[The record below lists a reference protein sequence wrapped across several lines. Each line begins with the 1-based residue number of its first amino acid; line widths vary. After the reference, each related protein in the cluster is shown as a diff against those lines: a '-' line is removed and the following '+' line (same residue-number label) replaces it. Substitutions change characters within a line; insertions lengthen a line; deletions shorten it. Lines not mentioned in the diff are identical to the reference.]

1 MQAAQQESSATRV
14 EALEQQVQRL
24 QQEKAALQKQVTF
37 VYKAPRVSGPLPET
51 ASGSCN
57 GLSSWTRLC

>member
-1 MQAAQQESSATRV
+1 M
-14 EALEQQVQRL
+14 EALELQVQRL

-37 VYKAPRVSGPLPET
+37 NCKAQRVSGPLPET